1 MTKPDP
7 IDDRRVAELL
17 ERISRQAAS
26 TVARNRSLRPS
37 SPGAT
42 AAATN
47 PRYGRRRSDKP
58 RAADGQ
64 DLLGLHA
71 VRLLQALPAEMR
83 LIALRGEYP
92 RILNH
97 IAALWDEP
105 KALARYFDSLLI
117 DSRGGRG
124 GFPFRVIA
132 ELAELRNYRARLGR
146 RRWTEG

>member
-7 IDDRRVAELL
+7 IDDPRVAELL
-17 ERISRQAAS
+17 ERISKQAAS
-26 TVARNRSLRPS
+26 TVARSRSLRPA

-42 AAATN
+42 GSGVN

-58 RAADGQ
+58 RAAGGQ
-64 DLLGLHA
+64 ELLGLHA
-71 VRLLQALPAEMR
+71 VRLLQVLPAEMR
-83 LIALRGEYP
+83 LVALRGEYP

-105 KALARYFDSLLI
+105 KALARYFDSLLM